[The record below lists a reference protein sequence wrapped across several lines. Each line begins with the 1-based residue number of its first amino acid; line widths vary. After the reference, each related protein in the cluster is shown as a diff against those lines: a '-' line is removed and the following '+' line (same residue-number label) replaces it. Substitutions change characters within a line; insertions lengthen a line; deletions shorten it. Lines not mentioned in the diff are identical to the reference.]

1 MRRVRVL
8 VALCAVC
15 ALLLVPTF
23 VRADRAADEAAIRAS
38 AQGYAA
44 AFTRKDAKGLAAFW
58 APDAVHAVEGKK
70 VTGREAIEKAFTA
83 MFKQAGD
90 ARLVVKI
97 NALRFVTDD
106 VAIEDGSAL
115 VHRPGEATEQSTYT
129 AVHVRKDGKWLLD
142 SVRETEAPAAPTPFE
157 HLKELDWMV
166 GEWVDD
172 SDDAT
177 VRTNV
182 RWLGNGAFLIRSFSI
197 TIGDSVQLEGGQVIG
212 WDPVKKQIRS
222 LAFDSEGGFAEGIW
236 SRDGNR
242 WTVRAKTTL
251 ADGRQGTATNVFRY
265 IDEDR
270 FGWQCLAREIEG
282 ELMPNIDEVEVIRQA
297 EEAETE
303 AETETETEAEME
315 AEFAE
320 EEATTDTVEA
330 TEE

>member
-1 MRRVRVL
+1 MRRVRVS
-8 VALCAVC
+8 VVLCAVC
-15 ALLLVPTF
+15 TLLLVPTF

-44 AFTRKDAKGLAAFW
+44 AFTRKDAKALAAFW
-58 APDAVHAVEGKK
+58 APDAVHMIEGKK
-70 VTGREAIEKAFTA
+70 VTGREEIEKSFAT

-97 NALRFVTDD
+97 NSLRFVTDD

-115 VHRPGEATEQSTYT
+115 VHRPGEETEQSTYT

-172 SDDAT
+172 NDEAT

-222 LAFDSEGGFAEGIW
+222 LAFDSDGGFAEGIW

-265 IDEDR
+265 IDENR
-270 FGWQCLAREIEG
+270 FGWQCIAREIEG
-282 ELMPNIDEVEVIRQA
+282 ELLPNIDEVEVIRQA
-297 EEAETE
+297 EE
-303 AETETETEAEME
+303 TEAEME
-315 AEFAE
+315 AALAE
-320 EEATTDTVEA
+320 EEATADAVEA